1 MSCKGYI
8 SFLQCLERYSSWLV
22 RSQISPAAKSM
33 SCPGTPLK
41 RGFAAAPPPP
51 PPAEPAAQ
59 ESFLNGTSGAYVEEM
74 FEAWSLDPKSVHVS
88 WDAYF
93 RGGAYQVSVK
103 VKGFKFFKFN
113 PSHSIY

>member
-1 MSCKGYI
+1 M
-8 SFLQCLERYSSWLV
+8 V
-22 RSQISPAAKSM
+22 RSQISPAAKSI

-93 RGGAYQVSVK
+93 RGGAYQVSGRVK
-103 VKGFKFFKFN
+103 ARPTYRYAYQGAQLLIVKNPLKGKFLSTKSFKK
-113 PSHSIY
+113 